1 MDIFPST
8 KNPGNRPDEW
18 NRQLPPGCHRK
29 LNFFST
35 NEAQKLPSVNLT
47 TGGQGHQA
55 FTWASKSSHQVGSN
69 KIGDSGFF
77 GDYRDKKKNLAR
89 RHLIGSLSAP
99 MKNTA
104 VVRSTSNGHGSPPR
118 GYPDMRQTCEID
130 NLHQK
135 PGGDHL
141 QGIDKIDN
149 IFQKRLDLRVNKPPP
164 YQNMPARM
172 APTSLKSKGN
182 DNDYVRKH
190 LFIRSDVAKLSDV
203 NDMVSEEMSD
213 DSVVQDTQKTSS
225 NQQQRRPSRVTPVSQ
240 YRPLTPNLMKK
251 LNKMKLSALTTT
263 QLWVN
268 QLPNETPVFNRH
280 LGMNGHNG
288 VASIDNNGNSG
299 RQKALT
305 RWIYGGDR

>member
-1 MDIFPST
+1 MDIFTST
-8 KNPGNRPDEW
+8 KNSGNPPDEW
-18 NRQLPPGCHRK
+18 NRKLPPGCHRK
-29 LNFFST
+29 LNFYST

-47 TGGQGHQA
+47 TSGRGHQA
-55 FTWASKSSHQVGSN
+55 LTWASKSSHHVGSN
-69 KIGDSGFF
+69 KMGDPGYF

-104 VVRSTSNGHGSPPR
+104 VVRSTSIGQGSPPR
-118 GYPDMRQTCEID
+118 GYPDVRQTFEID
-130 NLHQK
+130 NLHRK

-149 IFQKRLDLRVNKPPP
+149 IFQKRLDLRVQKAAP

-172 APTSLKSKGN
+172 VSTSLENRGN
-182 DNDYVRKH
+182 DNDYLRKP
-190 LFIRSDVAKLSDV
+190 LFMQTDVAKLSDV
-203 NDMVSEEMSD
+203 NDMFSEETSD

-225 NQQQRRPSRVTPVSQ
+225 NLQQRRPSRVNPISQ

-268 QLPNETPVFNRH
+268 QLPTETPVFNRH
-280 LGMNGHNG
+280 LGTNGHNC
-288 VASIDNNGNSG
+288 VAPIDNNGNNG
-299 RQKALT
+299 RQKVLT